1 MSFQIYKGYY
11 AEESLFLLVLP
22 TPDTNNDF
30 SIAGG
35 ETSFSLKSNV
45 VKKKIKH

>member
-1 MSFQIYKGYY
+1 MSFQIYKSYY
-11 AEESLFLLVLP
+11 AEECNGLFFLMQ
-22 TPDTNNDF
+22 TF

-35 ETSFSLKSNV
+35 ETAFSLKSNV